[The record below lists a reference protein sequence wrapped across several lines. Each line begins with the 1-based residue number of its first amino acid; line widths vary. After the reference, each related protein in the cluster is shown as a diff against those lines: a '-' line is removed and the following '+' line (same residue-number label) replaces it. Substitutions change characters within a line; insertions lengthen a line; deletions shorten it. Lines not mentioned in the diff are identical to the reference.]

1 MQIRTLTA
9 SDAGRYRELMLK
21 AYTLAPEAFTSTAEE
36 RPLEPESWWI
46 KRIADPAR
54 LTIAFGF
61 ELDGQMAGTAALENS
76 SKPKTKHAAL
86 HQRRPVKTAPTCCA
100 GTAHPPRTTR
110 W

>member
-9 SDAGRYRELMLK
+9 SDAGRYRELMLE
-21 AYTLAPEAFTSTAEE
+21 AYTLAPDAFTSTVEE
-36 RPLEPESWWI
+36 RAREPESWWI
-46 KRIADPAR
+46 KRIADPTR

-61 ELDGQMAGTAALENS
+61 ELDGQLAGTAALENW

-86 HQRRPVKTAPTCCA
+86 HQPRPVKTAPTCCA
-100 GTAHPPRTTR
+100 GTAHPLRTAR